1 MTAAT
6 PSGPPPDHIPPGYL
20 IGLAGLTL
28 LGLLAGPGAQYAM
41 ASGGGGATILSFLIL
56 AVLGLGAVALIYL
69 PGLLLATALGRGE
82 DSPGALL
89 AKAFALSIFG
99 LTLIT
104 STAGVVFSVSLTGP
118 GFALCLGLLSALGLW
133 ACRVRGCVPRLPRA
147 RRADLLVMGA
157 VPLAVLALLFP
168 KFGFESFN
176 GDGAHVFQSMRH
188 LIATGNPF
196 WPDAAGAIA
205 SYPSMSTLLEVL
217 AGSWWVRLFGESEL
231 AARLPVLG
239 GLALLTGMV
248 LDLIRMDRTDP
259 LPGLLVT
266 AVGAAMVLYAATYG
280 WQASYNPYFADIALP
295 LAREPL
301 VMVAYLGFILFFL
314 RKAYGATFIFALLTY
329 MAIPSAPVLIAL
341 VMGAVFLVWRPI
353 PWGHLIL
360 SGLLVGLAF
369 AIGLVTPILLAR
381 AGLISASDEFGAG
394 NLLGRLRFVT
404 PFEFER
410 VIYWIVPCGILPAL
424 GLLAWG
430 WQDRL
435 ARVLTLAALGY
446 FGFFYLQAY
455 RVLPHH
461 FAPVPVLALIVFWRL
476 APARRHPGPMAG
488 AALAGVLAGLWL
500 AAPAHWTPHT
510 YTGDFART
518 IAYEDSRY
526 DQMAPG
532 EFRIAHDLLGA
543 AFPMDFADDAPARRY
558 IGSPLAWY
566 TYAAGPKD
574 ADVPTVYTIRAG
586 PARDGETQLA
596 QMDGHVLVTTDPAAY
611 DADRNRGGLPRSLN
625 DLFYVPRR
633 VIFGNGPRQGARP
646 VWDLARM
653 AGLR

>member
-1 MTAAT
+1 MTAASPSDP
-6 PSGPPPDHIPPGYL
+6 PSGRQPFGPIP
-20 IGLAGLTL
+20 GLAGLTV
-28 LGLLAGPGAQYAM
+28 LGMLAEPGARF
-41 ASGGGGATILSFLIL
+41 ASAQGPEGGVLLPFVIL
-56 AVLGLGAVALIYL
+56 AVLSLGAAALICL
-69 PGLLLATALGRGE
+69 PGLLFALALGRG
-82 DSPGALL
+82 DDGPGAVL
-89 AKAFALSIFG
+89 ARGFALSIFG

-104 STAGVVFSVSLTGP
+104 STLSAVFSVSLTGP
-118 GFALCLGLLSALGLW
+118 AFALCLGGLSALGLL
-133 ACRVRGCVPRLPRA
+133 ACRARGIRPRVPETRY
-147 RRADLLVMGA
+147 ADLLVMGM
-157 VPLAVLALLFP
+157 VPLAVLALLLP
-168 KFGFESFN
+168 KFVFESFN

-248 LDLIRMDRTDP
+248 LDLIRMDRPAP
-259 LPGLLVT
+259 LPGLLMG

-301 VMVAYLGFILFFL
+301 VMVAYLGFILAFT
-314 RKAYGATFIFALLTY
+314 RKAYGAIFVFGLLTY

-341 VMGAVFLVWRPI
+341 FLGAVFLVWRPI
-353 PWGHLIL
+353 PWVHLIL

-369 AIGLVTPILLAR
+369 AIGLIVPILLAR

-404 PFEFER
+404 PFEVER
-410 VIYWIVPCGILPAL
+410 FAYWIVPCGILPAL
-424 GLLAWG
+424 GLLAWF

-435 ARVLTLAALGY
+435 ARVLALCALGY

-461 FAPVPVLALIVFWRL
+461 FAPVPILALIVFWRL
-476 APARRHPGPMAG
+476 APVRRYPGPVAG
-488 AALAGVLAGLWL
+488 LALAGVLAGLWL
-500 AAPAHWTPHT
+500 AAPAHWAPHT
-510 YTGDFART
+510 HTADFARQIT
-518 IAYEDSRY
+518 YEDSRY
-526 DQMAPG
+526 DQMAPA

-566 TYAAGPKD
+566 TYAAGPKA
-574 ADVPTVYTIRAG
+574 ADVPAIYVIRAG
-586 PARDGETQLA
+586 PAVAGETQLA
-596 QMDGHVLVTTDPAAY
+596 QADGHVLVTSDPAAY
-611 DADRNRGGLPRSLN
+611 EADRDRGGLARSLN

-633 VIFGNGPRQGARP
+633 VIFGRGPRDGPRP
-646 VWDLARM
+646 VWDLARI